1 MSAHTTA
8 VLQGLF
14 VVFLWAT
21 SWVLIKVGLKELP
34 PLTFA
39 GLRYMLAA
47 LCLLVVAVLRG
58 DMREVRSLPWAMWR
72 RLLLLGLVAI
82 AVTQGAG
89 FVSLAYLP
97 AVTTNLIWSFSS
109 VGVALLGM
117 IWLAERPRPLQWAG
131 ILLAL
136 VGAMVYFYPAAIP
149 SGQIVGVVVAVV
161 GVIANA
167 AASLMGREVNRS
179 KQVSPLVVTL
189 VSMGAGAPVMLAA
202 GILIEDTPR
211 ISVNG
216 WLIIAWLAV
225 VNTAFAFTLWNRTLR
240 QLTAMESSI
249 VNGTMLIW
257 IPILAVIF
265 LGERIAPREVVG
277 LAMAAVGTLIVQV
290 RRNRS
295 AQAKPG
301 VE

>member
-1 MSAHTTA
+1 
-8 VLQGLF
+8 
-14 VVFLWAT
+14 
-21 SWVLIKVGLKELP
+21 
-34 PLTFA
+34 
-39 GLRYMLAA
+39 MLAA

-58 DMREVRSLPWAMWR
+58 DMKEVRSLPWAMWR

-257 IPILAVIF
+257 IPMLAVMF
-265 LGERIAPREVVG
+265 LGERIAPREVFG

-301 VE
+301 VEWRTAEERLGENIPKQVK